1 MIAWPSGSVA
11 VAANCAVTGATPS
24 PPVTVAAEI
33 VGLRLAWTTTLSVA
47 VPVPPLP
54 SDTVTTT
61 LYVAAVA
68 NACVGF
74 CCEEVGVESPKSHA

>member
-1 MIAWPSGSVA
+1 MA
-11 VAANCAVTGATPS
+11 V
-24 PPVTVAAEI
+24 EI

-61 LYVAAVA
+61 EYVAAVA

-74 CCEEVGVESPKSHA
+74 WLAPATLTVTLAV